1 MLERTVEMRVERPL
15 ELVYKLWAD
24 MENLPQ
30 WMEFVQDVKIISQPG
45 EQEISRWRFGS
56 GPLSVTWTSRTTRK
70 IPLRLIAWESI
81 SGLKNRGQIEFF
93 PEDSGC
99 RLKLALAF
107 ETPGG
112 VVGAF
117 LEQVG
122 VARWIDENLVTDLK
136 RFKALVEGQKL

>member
-1 MLERTVEMRVERPL
+1 MLERTVEMRVERSL
-15 ELVYKLWAD
+15 DLVYQLWAD

-30 WMEFVQDVKIISQPG
+30 WMEFVQDVKIISQPN

-93 PEDSGC
+93 PEDAGC

-122 VARWIDENLVTDLK
+122 VTRWIDENLVADLK
-136 RFKALVEGQKL
+136 RFKVLIEAQKL

>member
-81 SGLKNRGQIEFF
+81 SGLKNRGQVEFF

-122 VARWIDENLVTDLK
+122 VTRWIDENLVTDLK
-136 RFKALVEGQKL
+136 RFKALIETQ

>member
-1 MLERTVEMRVERPL
+1 MLERTVEMRVERSL
-15 ELVYKLWAD
+15 ELVYQLWAD

-30 WMEFVQDVKIISQPG
+30 WMEFVQDVKIISQPN
-45 EQEISRWRFGS
+45 EIEISRWRFGT

-93 PEDSGC
+93 PEGSGC

-112 VVGAF
+112 VVGTF

-122 VARWIDENLVTDLK
+122 VARWIDENLVADLN
-136 RFKALVEGQKL
+136 RFKVLIEAQRL

>member
-1 MLERTVEMRVERPL
+1 MLERTVEMRVERSL
-15 ELVYKLWAD
+15 DLVYQLWAD

-93 PEDSGC
+93 PEDAGC

-122 VARWIDENLVTDLK
+122 VTRWIDENLVADLK
-136 RFKALVEGQKL
+136 RFKVLIEAQRL